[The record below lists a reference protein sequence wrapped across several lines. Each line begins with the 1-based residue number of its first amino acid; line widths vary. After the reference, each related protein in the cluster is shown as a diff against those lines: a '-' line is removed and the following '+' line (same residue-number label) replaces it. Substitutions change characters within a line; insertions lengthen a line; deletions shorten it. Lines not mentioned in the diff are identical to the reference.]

1 MAGYA
6 NRVITEHFP
15 ELSDGSEDIVVVFR
29 NPKTQ
34 PMSRLEADVVATGP
48 DGQPDPAAAS
58 QAVYALVA
66 RLVLGGNLYDARVD
80 GIDPV
85 TYEPLDQPKLSFP
98 LTAESAAG
106 VPLEVVTRIVE
117 RIREAQNPR

>member
-1 MAGYA
+1 LAGYA

-15 ELSDGSEDIVVVFR
+15 DLSDGSEDIVVVFR

-34 PMSRLEADVVATGP
+34 TMSKLEADAVATGP
-48 DGQPDPAAAS
+48 DGQPDPDKAT
-58 QAVYALVA
+58 QAVHALVA

-85 TYEPLDQPKLSFP
+85 TYEPLDQPKLAFP
-98 LTAESAAG
+98 LTPESAAG
-106 VPLEVVTRIVE
+106 VPLAVITRIVE
-117 RIREAQNPR
+117 CIREAQTPR